1 MGSLQDQM
9 VQELELRNLS
19 PKTIK
24 SYLSQVRGFVKKF
37 GKSPLNLNEE
47 HIKEYLYWIQ
57 AVKKRSWSKVNL
69 SYNAL
74 KFLYVKVLKREWT
87 VELPPRPKI
96 PRRLPE
102 ILSRKEIQRLIDA
115 LPNMKHRLVLM
126 TTYSAGLRLNETAHL
141 RLSDIDSDRMLIRV
155 DQGKGRKDRYTLLS
169 KRLLEELRVYW
180 KRYRPTYWLFC
191 GIEKDRPYSGRSIQ
205 KVFEHAK
212 KKRALKSKSPFTPY
226 VTVLLPIF

>member
-9 VQELELRNLS
+9 VRELELRDLS
-19 PKTIK
+19 PKTIAT
-24 SYLSQVRGFVKKF
+24 YLSQVRGFVKKF
-37 GKSPLNLNEE
+37 GKSPLDLNEE

-57 AVKKRSWSKVNL
+57 AVKKRSWSNVNL
-69 SYNAL
+69 GFNAL

-87 VELPPRPKI
+87 VERPPRPKI

-102 ILSRKEIQRLIDA
+102 ILSRKEVQRLIDA
-115 LPNMKHRLVLM
+115 LPNTKHRLVLM

-169 KRLLEELRVYW
+169 KRLLEELRIYW
-180 KRYRPTYWLFC
+180 KQYRPAYWLFP
-191 GIEKDRPYSGRSIQ
+191 GQKKGRPYSGRSIE
-205 KVFEHAK
+205 KVFENAK
-212 KKRALKSKSPFTPY
+212 KKRTLKSMSPSTPY
-226 VTVLLPIF
+226 VTALPPIF